1 MAKKRK
7 SKSTKKYAL
16 IIALLAIIVVVALIL
31 ILSPSDGNSNTIG
44 EDIVG
49 DNIKGTEN
57 ATKKELLEIADLPDA
72 TTPVQETAES
82 GNTKITLLGMTANID
97 GAGAK
102 VDGKM
107 VKITKGGIYEI
118 SGTLDD
124 GRIVVKAKGED
135 VVIILNGVDVTC
147 SDSAPLYIHKANS
160 VTLILNGTTEN
171 VFTDGSSYDYTLDYC
186 DELESKPNSCIYSK
200 SDLIIRGTGT
210 LVVNGNYMGGLRSN
224 DNLTII
230 NTNVV
235 VNALNH
241 GINGKDSLTIT
252 NSTVSVTAGGDALR
266 STKDNDVT
274 LGYGVLTDSNIY
286 ITSGEDGIQTETG
299 LIIDNCSLS
308 ITAAGGSEAALEP
321 NAETA
326 KGIKVN
332 QGYAKIVG
340 GNAVI
345 DASDDCINAVGNI
358 NIENGKLTLNA
369 GDDAIHSKAIITLN
383 CDMLNIES
391 SEDGIKG
398 VAVNLTGG
406 LCYVNSTDDGIS
418 ASNYDDTADATVANS
433 ADYINI
439 TGGYTVVNAGAD
451 SLDSDGDI
459 THSGGTLIAYGDL
472 DYLGNY
478 NLTGGTLISFGLAE
492 TAQTPNSL
500 SQCCIDV
507 AFDEALHLGD
517 VVNIS
522 GSSLDVSLYVP
533 GNADSLIYSAPEL
546 ASTAT
551 YTVSYGGKYSGGEL
565 GDVIFTGGKYS
576 GGKTLADVTFS
587 GYLATNH

>member
-1 MAKKRK
+1 MAKKRNK
-7 SKSTKKYAL
+7 SNNLKIVA
-16 IIALLAIIVVVALIL
+16 IICALAIMAVALFL
-31 ILSPSDGNSNTIG
+31 VLSPSDSKPGTVG
-44 EDIVG
+44 GDIVG

-57 ATKKELLEIADLPDA
+57 ATKKELMEASNLPDA
-72 TTPVQETAES
+72 TTPVQETNES

-102 VDGKM
+102 VEGKM
-107 VKITKGGIYEI
+107 IKITKGGIYEI
-118 SGTLDD
+118 SGSLDD

-135 VVIILNGVDVTC
+135 VVIILNGVNITC
-147 SDSAPLYIHKANS
+147 SNSAPLYVYKANS
-160 VTLILNGTTEN
+160 VTLILNGTSEN
-171 VFTDGSSYDYTLDYC
+171 TFTDGTAYDYTLEYC

-210 LVVNGNYMGGLRSN
+210 LVVNGNYNGGLRSN
-224 DNLTII
+224 DNLTVI

-235 VNALNH
+235 VNSVNH
-241 GINGKDSLTIT
+241 GINGKDSLTVT

-299 LIIDNCSLS
+299 LIIENCSLS
-308 ITAAGGSEAALEP
+308 ITAAGGSKAALED

-326 KGIKVN
+326 KGIKIN

-340 GNAVI
+340 GNTVI

-358 NIENGKLTLNA
+358 DLQGGKLTLNA
-369 GDDAIHSKAIITLN
+369 GDDAVHSDSLITLN

-398 VAVNLTGG
+398 KAVNIAGG
-406 LCYVNSTDDGIS
+406 ICYVSSTDDGIS
-418 ASNYDDTADATVANS
+418 ASNSDETLDATVANS
-433 ADYINI
+433 ANYITI
-439 TGGYTVVNAGAD
+439 SDGYTVVNAASD

-459 THSGGTLIAYGDL
+459 THSGGTLIAHGNL

-478 NLTGGTLISFGLAE
+478 NLNGGTLVSFGLAE
-492 TAQTPNSL
+492 RAQLPNAL
-500 SQCCIDV
+500 SQHCIEAV
-507 AFDEALHLGD
+507 FDEALHLGD
-517 VVNIS
+517 IVNIS
-522 GSSLDVSLYVP
+522 GSSCDVSFYVP
-533 GNADSLIYSAPEL
+533 GNADILVYSAPEL
-546 ASTAT
+546 SEGDYA
-551 YTVSYGGKYSGGEL
+551 VSYGGKYSGGEIQ
-565 GDVIFTGGKYS
+565 DVICSGGKYS
-576 GGKTLADVTFS
+576 GGKTLATVSFN
-587 GYLATNH
+587 GYLATNR